1 MVQAQQEGRDWYY
14 GDHGFFKRGVYYRIT
29 KNAYQPSGEGE
40 ASPDRW
46 KALGVPLSAN
56 WKRDGRHIVVCP
68 NSPVYMQFHG
78 IDSHAWSADII
89 RRLAQVSDRPAI
101 LRWKKDSQAHP
112 LSLDLVDA
120 WMVVAF
126 SSASAV
132 EALAAGIPVCTLAPW
147 ASTAR
152 MGITDL
158 EQVEHPYYPPISERD
173 RFLFNLAASQWTL
186 PEIREGIAWFDLCR
200 EPVHA

>member
-14 GDHGFFKRGVYYRIT
+14 GDHGFFARGQVYRVT
-29 KNAYQPSGEGE
+29 KNAYQPSGEGR

-46 KALGVPLSAN
+46 KALGASLSTS

-68 NSPVYMQFHG
+68 NGPDYMRFHG
-78 IDSHAWSADII
+78 YDSHTWSADII
-89 RRLAQVSDRPAI
+89 RRLAQITDRPAL
-101 LRWKKDSQAHP
+101 LRWKKDAPNHP

-152 MGITDL
+152 MGITDI
-158 EQVEHPYYPPISERD
+158 EQVEHPYYPPIAERD
-173 RFLFNLAASQWTL
+173 QFLFNLAASQWTL
-186 PEIREGIAWFDLCR
+186 AEMREGLAWKALCD